1 MKVVILAGGLGTRLR
16 EETEFKPKPMVEV
29 GGHPVLWHIMKNF
42 SNFGFSDFIVATGYR
57 SDYIKDYFLHYKT
70 RNNDFTIS
78 LGKSDSLT
86 IHNDDENDWKVTVA
100 DTGLNTLTG
109 GRIKGISKY
118 LNQDEDFLMTYG
130 DGLANVNLN
139 KLVSH
144 HKEKKKLATVTV
156 VQPLS
161 RFGVVDL
168 SDSDEVTNFRE
179 KPQVEGWISVG
190 YFVLNPKV
198 IDYIDPS
205 EPFEQKPLVRL
216 ASENQLSAFKHSGF
230 WQPMDTYRE
239 AQLLNE
245 LWASGNAPWKTWDN
259 KSNNPY

>member
-42 SNFGFSDFIVATGYR
+42 ANFGHTEFIIATGYK
-57 SDYIKDYFLHYKT
+57 SEIIKDYFLHYKT
-70 RNNDFTIS
+70 RNNDFTIT
-78 LGKSDSLT
+78 LGKTDSLT
-86 IHNDDENDWKVTVA
+86 IHGQDEHDWKVTVA

-109 GRIKGISKY
+109 GRLVGAAKY
-118 LNQDEDFLMTYG
+118 LDQGEDFLMTYG
-130 DGLANVNLN
+130 DGLASVNIDELIKSHNESN
-139 KLVSH
+139 KLAS
-144 HKEKKKLATVTV
+144 VTV

-161 RFGVVDL
+161 RFGVVDINN
-168 SDSDEVTNFRE
+168 DNAVTQFRE

-190 YFVLNPKV
+190 FFVLNQKV
-198 IDYIDPS
+198 NSYIDPN
-205 EPFEQKPLVRL
+205 EPFEQKPLAKL
-216 ASENQLSAFKHSGF
+216 ASEGNLNAFRHSGF

-245 LWASGNAPWKTWDN
+245 LWNSGKAPWKTWND
-259 KSNNPY
+259 

>member
-1 MKVVILAGGLGTRLR
+1 MKIVILAGGLGTRLR

-42 SNFGFSDFIVATGYR
+42 ANFGHTEFVIATGYK
-57 SDYIKDYFLHYKT
+57 SEYIKDYFLHYKT

-78 LGKSDSLT
+78 LGKTDSLT
-86 IHNDDENDWKVTVA
+86 IHGQDEHDWKVTIA

-109 GRIKGISKY
+109 GRLVGCAHY
-118 LNQDEDFLMTYG
+118 LNPDENFMMTYG
-130 DGLANVNLN
+130 DGLANVNLD
-139 KLVSH
+139 KLVKNHNASN
-144 HKEKKKLATVTV
+144 KLATVTV

-168 SDSDEVTNFRE
+168 DENDQVVQFRE
-179 KPQVEGWISVG
+179 KPQVEGWINVG
-190 YFVLNPKV
+190 FFVMDPKV
-198 IDYIDPS
+198 ISYIDPA
-205 EPFEQKPLVRL
+205 EPLEQKPLAKL
-216 ASENQLSAFKHSGF
+216 ANNGNLNAFRHEGF

-245 LWASGNAPWKTWDN
+245 LWDSGKAPWKTW
-259 KSNNPY
+259 

>member
-42 SNFGFSDFIVATGYR
+42 AHYGHNEFVIATGYK
-57 SDYIKDYFLHYKT
+57 SEYIKDYFLHYKT

-78 LGKSDSLT
+78 LGKTDSLT
-86 IHNDDENDWKVTVA
+86 IHGNENHDWEVTIA
-100 DTGLNTLTG
+100 DTGLNTQTG
-109 GRIKGISKY
+109 GRLLGVKKY
-118 LNQDEDFLMTYG
+118 LDDNENFLMTYG
-130 DGLANVNLN
+130 DGLANVDLD
-139 KLVSH
+139 KLIQH
-144 HKEKKKLATVTV
+144 HDESQKVATVTV

-168 SDSDEVTNFRE
+168 NDRDQVVHFRE

-190 YFVLNPKV
+190 YFVLNPRALS
-198 IDYIDPS
+198 YLDPN
-205 EPFEQKPLVRL
+205 EPLEQKPLAKL
-216 ASENQLSAFKHSGF
+216 ASDGELSAFRHKGF

-245 LWASGNAPWKTWDN
+245 LWDSGNAPWKTWND
-259 KSNNPY
+259 

>member
-42 SNFGFSDFIVATGYR
+42 SNYGHTEFIIATGYK
-57 SDYIKDYFLHYKT
+57 SEYIKDYFLHYKT
-70 RNNDFTIS
+70 RNNDFTIT
-78 LGKSDSLT
+78 LGRSDSLT
-86 IHNDDENDWKVTVA
+86 IHGQDEQDWKVTVA

-109 GRIKGISKY
+109 GRLVGCGKY
-118 LNQDEDFLMTYG
+118 LDPNENFLMTYG
-130 DGLANVNLN
+130 DGLANVDLA
-139 KLVSH
+139 KLVKFHDES
-144 HKEKKKLATVTV
+144 KKLATVTV

-168 SDSDEVTNFRE
+168 DDKDQVVQFRE
-179 KPQVEGWISVG
+179 KPQVEGWINVG
-190 YFVLNPKV
+190 FFVMSPKV
-198 IDYIDPS
+198 LSYIDPT
-205 EPFEQKPLVRL
+205 EPLEQKPLTKL
-216 ASENQLSAFKHSGF
+216 ANDGNLNAFRHNGF

-245 LWASGNAPWKTWDN
+245 LWDAGKAPWKTWTD
-259 KSNNPY
+259 

>member
-42 SNFGFSDFIVATGYR
+42 ANFGHTEFIIATGYK
-57 SDYIKDYFLHYKT
+57 SEIIKDYFLHYKT
-70 RNNDFTIS
+70 RNNDFTIT
-78 LGKSDSLT
+78 LGKTDSLT
-86 IHNDDENDWKVTVA
+86 IHGQDESDWKVTVA

-109 GRIKGISKY
+109 GRLVGAAKY
-118 LNQDEDFLMTYG
+118 LDKNEEFLMTYG
-130 DGLANVNLN
+130 DGLANVDLQL
-139 KLVSH
+139 LVKNH
-144 HKEKKKLATVTV
+144 QAAGKLATVTV

-161 RFGVVDL
+161 RFGVVDIDGKNQVL
-168 SDSDEVTNFRE
+168 QFRE

-190 YFVLNPKV
+190 YFVMNSK
-198 IDYIDPS
+198 IIADIDPN
-205 EPFEQKPLVRL
+205 EPFEQRPLAKL
-216 ASENQLSAFKHSGF
+216 ASDGNLNAYRHTGF

-245 LWASGNAPWKTWDN
+245 LWDSGNAPWKTWKD
-259 KSNNPY
+259 

>member
-42 SNFGFSDFIVATGYR
+42 ANFGHTEFIIATGYK
-57 SDYIKDYFLHYKT
+57 SEYIKDYFLHYKT
-70 RNNDFTIS
+70 RNNDFTIT
-78 LGKSDSLT
+78 LGKTDSLT
-86 IHNDDENDWKVTVA
+86 IHGQDEHDWKVTVA

-109 GRIKGISKY
+109 GRLVGCGKY
-118 LNQDEDFLMTYG
+118 LDPNENFLMTYG
-130 DGLANVNLN
+130 DGLANVDLG
-139 KLVSH
+139 KLVKFHDES
-144 HKEKKKLATVTV
+144 KKLATVTV

-168 SDSDEVTNFRE
+168 DEKDQVVQFRE
-179 KPQVEGWISVG
+179 KPQVEGWINVG
-190 YFVLNPKV
+190 FFVMSPKV
-198 IDYIDPS
+198 LSYIDPS
-205 EPFEQKPLVRL
+205 EPLEQKPLAKL
-216 ASENQLSAFKHSGF
+216 ASDGNLNAFRHTGF

-245 LWASGNAPWKTWDN
+245 LWDSGKAPWKTWND
-259 KSNNPY
+259 

>member
-42 SNFGFSDFIVATGYR
+42 ASYGHTEFIIATGYK
-57 SDYIKDYFLHYKT
+57 SEYIKDYFLHYKT
-70 RNNDFTIS
+70 RNNDFTIT
-78 LGKSDSLT
+78 LGRTDSLT
-86 IHNDDENDWKVTVA
+86 VHGKDDHDWKVTIA

-109 GRIKGISKY
+109 GRLVGCEKY
-118 LNQDEDFLMTYG
+118 LDPEENFLMTYG
-130 DGLANVNLN
+130 DGLANVELD
-139 KLVSH
+139 KLVQH
-144 HKEKKKLATVTV
+144 HDASKKLATVTV

-168 SDSDEVTNFRE
+168 DSQDQVIQFRE
-179 KPQVEGWISVG
+179 KPQVEGWINVG
-190 YFVLNPKV
+190 FFVMSPKV
-198 IDYIDPS
+198 ISYIDPS
-205 EPFEQKPLVRL
+205 EPLEQKPMAKL
-216 ASENQLSAFKHSGF
+216 AGDGNLNAYRHNGF

-245 LWASGNAPWKTWDN
+245 LWNSGNAPWKTWKN
-259 KSNNPY
+259 